1 MMAGHIRTTSQRG
14 RGGRGPSAM
23 IRPIRVIRGKLHALS
38 PSLTPQPR
46 QDHRLGDATRM
57 TRKKRMTADHLRSV
71 PFAIP

>member
-1 MMAGHIRTTSQRG
+1 
-14 RGGRGPSAM
+14 M